1 MARDVKSP
9 NAMAGYQAFIDAN
22 DQLNG
27 IIVLQ
32 YAPYAG
38 GGGEIFWLTNRR
50 GFDIPVVTVRYTLWN
65 FGAKNHEREGTP
77 AYIAQQLKQQAHN
90 RFSVIAVHAWSNFRD
105 TGNSLDLLGE
115 NKYGN
120 LNGASAA
127 RLLMNHLGDTVEIVN
142 PQELIWRIRMH
153 YRPEQTMRYLNRD
166 H

>member
-1 MARDVKSP
+1 GHRGELLADLANRVAHHMRRHRIQVLGLMARDVKSP

-90 RFSVIAVHAWSNFRD
+90 RFSVIA
-105 TGNSLDLLGE
+105 
-115 NKYGN
+115 
-120 LNGASAA
+120 
-127 RLLMNHLGDTVEIVN
+127 
-142 PQELIWRIRMH
+142 
-153 YRPEQTMRYLNRD
+153 
-166 H
+166 